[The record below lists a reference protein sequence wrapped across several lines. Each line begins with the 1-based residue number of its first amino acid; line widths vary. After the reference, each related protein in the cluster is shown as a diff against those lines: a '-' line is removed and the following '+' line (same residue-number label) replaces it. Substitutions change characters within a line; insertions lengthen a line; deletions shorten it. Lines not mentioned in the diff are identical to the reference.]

1 MEKLQTTTLKIKGM
15 SCASCVSRVEKV
27 LGGLAGVVAV
37 DVNLATERAQVHHA
51 PNGVRLE
58 DLTAAVARAGY
69 EACALEE
76 QEEVDDSV
84 ERDAA
89 LRVQRREVMV
99 ASVLGLFVLI
109 LSMGPAFVPV
119 LARWLEGV
127 SPFHEFWAWVQAVL
141 TTLVLFGPGRR
152 FFGPGWKAY
161 RHLSPDMNSLVATG
175 TGVAWVYSLWVLVF
189 PAWFPVAS
197 RHLYFDSSAVVVAAV
212 LWGKYLESLAKG
224 QTSLALRKLIGL
236 QSKTA
241 CLVDD
246 QGQERAV
253 PTVQLK
259 VGDCLVIRPGERIAV
274 DGRVKEGRAYV
285 DESMLTGEPLPK
297 IKGEGDQVIG
307 GTVDLDGRLIVEATS
322 VGRDT
327 VLAQIVKLVESAQT
341 GKLPI
346 QGLADRVVRIFTPLV
361 LLTALLSFAVW
372 MVVRDDLNLA
382 LVSAVAVLVVA
393 CPCAMGLATP
403 AAIMVGTGRAA
414 ELGVLFRK
422 GEALEAL
429 SHIDRILFDK
439 TGTLT
444 EGRPI
449 LVGVHGAQPDEA
461 LRLAAALESASEHPL
476 SRSIVDVARQRG
488 MNQPVVEGFRAVPGF
503 GVEGQVGGSRVCV
516 GARRFLEQ
524 EGIPVDENAVNEATR
539 LENEG
544 CTVVF
549 VAIDLRLLGFLA
561 LSDPI
566 KAGAQEVVQAL
577 KARGLKVV
585 MVTGDAHRTAAA
597 IAGQLQLSEFHAE
610 MLPQDKARVVIDL
623 QNQGHRVA
631 FVGDGIN
638 DAPALAHASVGI
650 ALASGTD
657 IAMEAAAVTLT
668 RGNLRAVVTAFDAAR
683 QTLDNIRGNLFWAFF
698 YNILLIPIA
707 AGVAVPFGVHLNPM
721 LAGVAMGLSSVF
733 VLGNSLRLKRI
744 SAFDEAVVRK

>member
-1 MEKLQTTTLKIKGM
+1 MEKLQTTILKIKGM
-15 SCASCVSRVEKV
+15 SCASCVGRVEKV
-27 LGGLAGVVAV
+27 LGKLEGVVEV
-37 DVNLATERAQVHHA
+37 DVNLATERAQVHYV
-51 PNGVRLE
+51 PNSVQLG
-58 DLTAAVARAGY
+58 DLTTAVARAGY
-69 EACALEE
+69 EAYALEE
-76 QEEVDDSV
+76 QEESDDSI

-89 LRVQRREVMV
+89 LQTQRRETIV
-99 ASVLGLFVLI
+99 ASVLGLCVLI

-119 LARWLEGV
+119 AAHWLEGV
-127 SPFHEFWAWVQAVL
+127 GPFPEFWSWVQAVL

-152 FFGPGWKAY
+152 FFGLGLKAY

-175 TGVAWVYSLWVLVF
+175 TGVAWFYSLWVLWF
-189 PAWFPVAS
+189 PAWFPATS

-212 LWGKYLESLAKG
+212 LLGKYLESLAKG

-236 QSKTA
+236 QSKTS
-241 CLVDD
+241 CLIGD
-246 QGQERAV
+246 QGREHAV
-253 PTVQLK
+253 PTAQLK
-259 VGDCLVIRPGERIAV
+259 VGDHLVIRPGERITV
-274 DGRVKEGRAYV
+274 DGLVREGRASV

-297 IKGEGDQVIG
+297 TKGEGDRVVG
-307 GTVDLDGRLIVEATS
+307 GTVALDGRLIIEATS

-361 LLTALLSFAVW
+361 LLTASASFVAW
-372 MVVRDDLNLA
+372 MVLRDDLNLA

-429 SHIDRILFDK
+429 SHIDRVLLDK

-444 EGRPI
+444 EGRPV
-449 LVGVHGAQPDEA
+449 LVGVHGSQPDEA

-476 SRSIVDVARQRG
+476 SRSIVEGARQRG
-488 MNQPVVEGFRAVPGF
+488 MNPPIVEEFRAVSGF
-503 GVEGQVGGSRVCV
+503 GVEGRVEGSRVYV
-516 GARRFLEQ
+516 GARRFLER
-524 EGIPVDENAVNEATR
+524 EGISVGETVLNEVTR

-544 CTVVF
+544 CTIVF
-549 VAIDLRLLGFLA
+549 VAAELQLLGFLA
-561 LSDPI
+561 LADPL
-566 KAGAQEVVQAL
+566 KPDALAVVQAL

-585 MVTGDAHRTAAA
+585 MVTGDARRTATA
-597 IAGQLQLSEFHAE
+597 IAAQLQLLEFHAE

-657 IAMEAAAVTLT
+657 IAMEAAEVTLT
-668 RGNLRAVVTAFDAAR
+668 RGNLRAVVTAVDAAR
-683 QTLDNIRGNLFWAFF
+683 QTLSNIRGNLFWAFF

-707 AGVAVPFGVHLNPM
+707 AGVAVPFGVQLNPM

-744 SAFDEAVVRK
+744 AGF

>member
-1 MEKLQTTTLKIKGM
+1 MEKLQTTILKIKGM
-15 SCASCVSRVEKV
+15 SCASCVGRVEKV
-27 LGGLAGVVAV
+27 LGKLEGVVEV
-37 DVNLATERAQVHHA
+37 DVNLATERAQVHYV
-51 PNGVRLE
+51 PNSVQLG
-58 DLTAAVARAGY
+58 DLTTAVARAGY
-69 EACALEE
+69 EAYALEE
-76 QEEVDDSV
+76 QEESDDSI

-89 LRVQRREVMV
+89 LQTQRRETIV
-99 ASVLGLFVLI
+99 ASVLGLCVLI

-119 LARWLEGV
+119 AAHWLEGV
-127 SPFHEFWAWVQAVL
+127 GPFPEFWSWVQAVL

-152 FFGPGWKAY
+152 FFGLGLKAY

-175 TGVAWVYSLWVLVF
+175 TGVAWFYSLWVLWF
-189 PAWFPVAS
+189 PAWFPATS

-212 LWGKYLESLAKG
+212 LLGKYLESLAKG

-236 QSKTA
+236 QSKTS
-241 CLVDD
+241 CLIGD
-246 QGQERAV
+246 QGREHAV
-253 PTVQLK
+253 PTAQLK
-259 VGDCLVIRPGERIAV
+259 VGDHLVIRPGERITV
-274 DGRVKEGRAYV
+274 DGLVREGRASV

-297 IKGEGDQVIG
+297 TKGEGDRVVG
-307 GTVDLDGRLIVEATS
+307 GTVALDGRLIIEATS

-361 LLTALLSFAVW
+361 LLTASASFVAW
-372 MVVRDDLNLA
+372 MVLRDDLNLA

-429 SHIDRILFDK
+429 SHIDRVLLDK

-444 EGRPI
+444 EGRPV
-449 LVGVHGAQPDEA
+449 LVGVHGSQPDEA

-476 SRSIVDVARQRG
+476 SRSIVEGARQRG
-488 MNQPVVEGFRAVPGF
+488 MNPPIVEEFRAVSGF
-503 GVEGQVGGSRVCV
+503 GVEGRVEGSRVYV
-516 GARRFLEQ
+516 GARRFLER
-524 EGIPVDENAVNEATR
+524 EGISVGETVLNEVTR

-544 CTVVF
+544 CTIVF
-549 VAIDLRLLGFLA
+549 VAAELQLLGFLA
-561 LSDPI
+561 LADPL
-566 KAGAQEVVQAL
+566 KPDALAVVQAL

-585 MVTGDAHRTAAA
+585 MVTGDARRTATA
-597 IAGQLQLSEFHAE
+597 IAAQLQLLEFHAE

-657 IAMEAAAVTLT
+657 IAMEAAEVTLT
-668 RGNLRAVVTAFDAAR
+668 RGNLRAVVTAVDAAR
-683 QTLDNIRGNLFWAFF
+683 QTLSNIRGNLFWAFF

-707 AGVAVPFGVHLNPM
+707 AGVAVPLCVQFNPM

-744 SAFDEAVVRK
+744 AGF

>member
-15 SCASCVSRVEKV
+15 SCASCVGRVEKV
-27 LGGLAGVVAV
+27 LGKLEGVVEV
-37 DVNLATERAQVHHA
+37 DVNLATERAQVHYV
-51 PNGVRLE
+51 PNSVQLE
-58 DLTAAVARAGY
+58 DLTAAVTRAGY

-76 QEEVDDSV
+76 QEESDDSV

-89 LRVQRREVMV
+89 LQTQRREAIV
-99 ASVLGLFVLI
+99 ASVLGVFVLT

-119 LARWLEGV
+119 VAHWLEGV
-127 SPFHEFWAWVQAVL
+127 GPFPEFWSWVQAVL

-152 FFGPGWKAY
+152 FFGPGLKAY

-175 TGVAWVYSLWVLVF
+175 TGVAWFYSLWVLLF

-212 LWGKYLESLAKG
+212 LLGKYLESLTKG

-236 QSKTA
+236 QSKTS
-241 CLVDD
+241 CLIDD
-246 QGQERAV
+246 QGQEHVV
-253 PTVQLK
+253 PTTQLK
-259 VGDCLVIRPGERIAV
+259 VGDRLVIRPGERITV
-274 DGRVKEGRAYV
+274 DGLVREGRAYV

-297 IKGEGDQVIG
+297 IKGEGDRVVG
-307 GTVDLDGRLIVEATS
+307 GTMALDGRLIVEATS

-361 LLTALLSFAVW
+361 LLTALASLVGW
-372 MVVRDDLNLA
+372 MVLRDDLNLA

-429 SHIDRILFDK
+429 SRIDRILLDK

-444 EGRPI
+444 EGRPA
-449 LVGVHGAQPDEA
+449 LVGVHGSRPDEA

-476 SRSIVDVARQRG
+476 SRSIMEGARQRG
-488 MNQPVVEGFRAVPGF
+488 MNPPVVEGFRAVPGF
-503 GVEGQVGGSRVCV
+503 GVEGEVEGSRVYV
-516 GARRFLEQ
+516 GARRFLERV
-524 EGIPVDENAVNEATR
+524 GIPVDETVLNEVTR

-549 VAIDLRLLGFLA
+549 VAAELQLLGFLA
-561 LSDPI
+561 LADPLKPDALAI
-566 KAGAQEVVQAL
+566 VQAL

-585 MVTGDAHRTAAA
+585 MVTGDAHRTASA
-597 IAGQLQLSEFHAE
+597 IAAQLQLLEFHAE
-610 MLPQDKARVVIDL
+610 MLPQDKARVVLDL

-657 IAMEAAAVTLT
+657 IAMEAAEVTLT
-668 RGNLRAVVTAFDAAR
+668 RGNLRAVVTAVDVAR
-683 QTLDNIRGNLFWAFF
+683 QTLSNIRGNLFWAFF

-707 AGVAVPFGVHLNPM
+707 AGVAVPFGVQLNPM

-733 VLGNSLRLKRI
+733 VLGNSLRLRRM
-744 SAFDEAVVRK
+744 AGF

>member
-15 SCASCVSRVEKV
+15 SCASCVGRVEKV
-27 LGGLAGVVAV
+27 LGKLEGVVEV
-37 DVNLATERAQVHHA
+37 DVNLATERAQVRYV
-51 PNGVRLE
+51 PNSVQPE

-69 EACALEE
+69 EASALEE
-76 QEEVDDSV
+76 QEELDDSV

-89 LRVQRREVMV
+89 LQAQQHEVTV

-119 LARWLEGV
+119 VAYWLEAV
-127 SPFHEFWAWVQAVL
+127 SPFPEFWAWVQAVL

-152 FFGPGWKAY
+152 FFGPGLKAY

-175 TGVAWVYSLWVLVF
+175 TGVAWFYSLWVLGF
-189 PAWFPVAS
+189 PAWFPEAS

-241 CLVDD
+241 CLMDD

-253 PTVQLK
+253 PTALLK
-259 VGDCLVIRPGERIAV
+259 VGDCLVIRPGERITV
-274 DGRVKEGRAYV
+274 DGLVKEGRAYV

-297 IKGEGDQVIG
+297 IKGAGDRVTG
-307 GTVDLDGRLIVEATS
+307 GTVDLDGRLLIEATS

-346 QGLADRVVRIFTPLV
+346 QGLADRVVRVFTPLV
-361 LLTALLSFAVW
+361 LLTALVSFVVW

-429 SHIDRILFDK
+429 SHIDMVLFDK

-444 EGRPI
+444 EGRPV
-449 LVGVHGAQPDEA
+449 LVGVHGPQPDEA

-476 SRSIVDVARQRG
+476 SRTIVDSARQRG
-488 MNQPVVEGFRAVPGF
+488 MNPPVVEGFRAVPGF

-524 EGIPVDENAVNEATR
+524 EGIPVDEDAMNEATG
-539 LENEG
+539 LENNG

-549 VAIDLRLLGFLA
+549 VAVDLQLLGFLA
-561 LSDPI
+561 LADPI
-566 KAGAQEVVQAL
+566 KPGAQEVVQAL

-585 MVTGDAHRTAAA
+585 MVTGDARRTAAA
-597 IAGQLQLSEFHAE
+597 LADKLLIEFHAE
-610 MLPQDKARVVIDL
+610 MLPQDKARVVVDL
-623 QNQGHRVA
+623 QNQGYRVG

-657 IAMEAAAVTLT
+657 IAMEAADVTLT
-668 RGNLRAVVTAFDAAR
+668 RGDLRAVVTAFDAAR
-683 QTLDNIRGNLFWAFF
+683 QTLGNIRGNLFWAFF

-744 SAFDEAVVRK
+744 SAFEEAL

>member
-1 MEKLQTTTLKIKGM
+1 MEKLQTTTLKIEGM
-15 SCASCVSRVEKV
+15 SCASCVGRVETV
-27 LGGLAGVVAV
+27 LGKLEGVVEV
-37 DVNLATERAQVHHA
+37 DVNLATERAQVRYV
-51 PNGVRLE
+51 PNSVRLE
-58 DLTAAVARAGY
+58 DLTAAVVRAGY
-69 EACALEE
+69 EAHALEE
-76 QEEVDDSV
+76 QEELDDSV

-89 LRVQRREVMV
+89 LQTQRRETIV

-119 LARWLEGV
+119 VAHWLEGV
-127 SPFHEFWAWVQAVL
+127 GPFPEFWFWVQAVL

-152 FFGPGWKAY
+152 FFGPGLKAY

-175 TGVAWVYSLWVLVF
+175 TGVAWFYSLCVLWF

-212 LWGKYLESLAKG
+212 LLGKYLESLAKG

-236 QSKTA
+236 QSKTS
-241 CLVDD
+241 CLIDD

-253 PTVQLK
+253 PTAQLK
-259 VGDCLVIRPGERIAV
+259 VGDRLVVRPGERITV
-274 DGRVKEGRAYV
+274 DGLVREGRAHV

-297 IKGEGDQVIG
+297 NKGEGDRVVG
-307 GTVDLDGRLIVEATS
+307 GTVALDGRLIIEATS

-361 LLTALLSFAVW
+361 LLTALASFVAW
-372 MVVRDDLNLA
+372 MVLRNDLNLA

-429 SHIDRILFDK
+429 SHIDRVLLDK

-444 EGRPI
+444 EGRPV
-449 LVGVHGAQPDEA
+449 LVGVHGSQPDEA

-476 SRSIVDVARQRG
+476 SRSIVEGARQRG
-488 MNQPVVEGFRAVPGF
+488 MNPSVVEGFRAVPGF
-503 GVEGQVGGSRVCV
+503 GVEGEVEGSRVYV
-516 GARRFLEQ
+516 GARRFLER
-524 EGIPVDENAVNEATR
+524 EGIPVDETVLNEVTR

-549 VAIDLRLLGFLA
+549 VAVELQLLGFLA
-561 LSDPI
+561 LADPL
-566 KAGAQEVVQAL
+566 KPDALAVVQAL
-577 KARGLKVV
+577 KARGLEVV
-585 MVTGDAHRTAAA
+585 MVTGDARRTATA
-597 IAGQLQLSEFHAE
+597 IAAQLQLLEFHAE

-657 IAMEAAAVTLT
+657 IAMEAAEVTLT
-668 RGNLRAVVTAFDAAR
+668 RGNLRAVVTAVDAAR
-683 QTLDNIRGNLFWAFF
+683 QTLSNIRGNLFWAFF

-707 AGVAVPFGVHLNPM
+707 AGVAVPFGVQLNPM

-744 SAFDEAVVRK
+744 AGF